1 MLHRVM
7 SMPDHGIRPVIR
19 YLRIEPFVQGRD
31 EFWIV

>member
-1 MLHRVM
+1 MI
-7 SMPDHGIRPVIR
+7 MPCHGIRPVIR